1 MPNKRSK
8 NHARTNLNLKKR
20 TNPGKSNSSTNPNRK
35 IEKMKGGSGLRT
47 AETIRR
53 LNMYREKPDL
63 KKMNEHKEGPS
74 RIEPD
79 RKWFGNVRTVDQ
91 KELDKFIVEK
101 EIAKKDPYAFLINK
115 NKIDLSIF
123 AKSSKFQKNK
133 LTDVEPFSDTFGPK
147 SKRIKPK
154 FMLDSIE
161 DLAQRAIELDKK
173 YDHVTDS
180 NRADLKNSIH
190 NDPKYN
196 IDKRLEAGQSRRIWE
211 ELYKVIDSSDVLCM
225 ILDARD
231 PEGTRCYHV
240 EKHLEN
246 NCKFKHLIYVLN
258 KVDLVPT
265 SVTAHWVKILSA
277 KHPTITFRADL
288 NNAFGRESL
297 MNLFRQFDNFHKD
310 KKTISIGFVGYPN
323 VGKSSVINSLAKKSA
338 CKSAPIPG
346 ETKHWQYVAL
356 TKRIFLIDC
365 PGIVYSS
372 DNDTDID
379 IIRKG
384 VVRAERLEDAD
395 YYVEYLLR
403 DVDKSII
410 NEAYGIKNFKDA
422 EDLLTQLAIKT
433 GKLLKHNE
441 PDIKTAGKMFIYD
454 WQRGQIRHYKCP
466 PVIEEGENKNENENK

>member
-1 MPNKRSK
+1 M
-8 NHARTNLNLKKR
+8 
-20 TNPGKSNSSTNPNRK
+20 
-35 IEKMKGGSGLRT
+35 
-47 AETIRR
+47 
-53 LNMYREKPDL
+53 
-63 KKMNEHKEGPS
+63 
-74 RIEPD
+74 
-79 RKWFGNVRTVDQ
+79 
-91 KELDKFIVEK
+91 
-101 EIAKKDPYAFLINK
+101 
-115 NKIDLSIF
+115 LS
-123 AKSSKFQKNK
+123 
-133 LTDVEPFSDTFGPK
+133 
-147 SKRIKPK
+147 
-154 FMLDSIE
+154 
-161 DLAQRAIELDKK
+161 
-173 YDHVTDS
+173 
-180 NRADLKNSIH
+180 
-190 NDPKYN
+190 
-196 IDKRLEAGQSRRIWE
+196 
-211 ELYKVIDSSDVLCM
+211 
-225 ILDARD
+225 
-231 PEGTRCYHV
+231 
-240 EKHLEN
+240 
-246 NCKFKHLIYVLN
+246 FKHLIYVLN

-310 KKTISIGFVGYPN
+310 KKTISIGFVGHPN
-323 VGKSSVINSLAKKSA
+323 VGKSSA
-338 CKSAPIPG
+338 
-346 ETKHWQYVAL
+346 TKHWQYVAL